1 MAFSFGST
9 STFGAPAPAPAPAF
23 SFGGAAPAPAP
34 APASAFSFGGAAP
47 APAASG
53 GLFGSFGAPAP
64 APAPFGGGGFNFQG
78 LGGGFQAPQAANNT
92 NAAQQAQQAATNIP
106 GSKLVSS
113 GELSRVVDLKELNVE
128 KDGEKVGDL
137 LIQALRDTN
146 TQMSTLHFAASTN
159 KAKIESIRKTFSDLR
174 SKMASCERKVSNVVA
189 SQGKIKKHGL
199 APLREDLEWVSRQVH
214 TTHERTRLFDA
225 ALQASY
231 VEGGRGMRSALPSPV
246 LQEVEEL
253 SRTRA
258 RVLLAHLKETE
269 DVSQS
274 LGSSP
279 LGVGAAAGAGS
290 HSHLQMMQ
298 LRPEAKLA
306 AEVNHMLS
314 VLFPSLGG
322 ALAVIAAEN
331 VYRMESECG
340 QLRSTL
346 ENVLDKVQGGGGGG
360 GGRSAR
366 VSPFDASDS
375 AENEKKENER
385 RQIKKG
391 LEDKL
396 KSTLKET
403 AKKAAEKKAE
413 ELAKAPTTA
422 ATAGATV
429 GAQQPPPPPPQANLW
444 GNPAQSAA
452 TSQGLFSLNTQAPA
466 QSFAF
471 PQPATAAQPAQP
483 VAAAAPFQGFGGTGF
498 SFSTPQPLPTTTTT
512 TTNVNKKKK

>member
-9 STFGAPAPAPAPAF
+9 STFG
-23 SFGGAAPAPAP
+23 APAP

-47 APAASG
+47 APAPAPASSFSFG
-53 GLFGSFGAPAP
+53 GAAAPSPAPAPGGFFGAPAP

-92 NAAQQAQQAATNIP
+92 NAAPQALASATNAP
-106 GSKLVSS
+106 GSRLVSS
-113 GELSRVVDLKELNVE
+113 GELSRIVDLKELNVE
-128 KDGEKVGDL
+128 KEGEKVGDL

-146 TQMSTLHFAASTN
+146 TQMSTLQYAASSN

-258 RVLLAHLKETE
+258 RVLLAQLKETE

-279 LGVGAAAGAGS
+279 LGIGAAAGAGS

-331 VYRMESECG
+331 VHRMESECG

-360 GGRSAR
+360 RSAR

-375 AENEKKENER
+375 AEVEKKDNER

-403 AKKAAEKKAE
+403 AKKAVEKKAE

-429 GAQQPPPPPPQANLW
+429 GAQQQQQPPQANLW

-452 TSQGLFSLNTQAPA
+452 PAQGLFSLNTQAPA
-466 QSFAF
+466 QSFSF

-483 VAAAAPFQGFGGTGF
+483 VAAAGGPFQGFGGTGF
-498 SFSTPQPLPTTTTT
+498 AFATPQPQPPTTTTT

>member
-1 MAFSFGST
+1 
-9 STFGAPAPAPAPAF
+9 
-23 SFGGAAPAPAP
+23 
-34 APASAFSFGGAAP
+34 
-47 APAASG
+47 
-53 GLFGSFGAPAP
+53 
-64 APAPFGGGGFNFQG
+64 
-78 LGGGFQAPQAANNT
+78 
-92 NAAQQAQQAATNIP
+92 
-106 GSKLVSS
+106 
-113 GELSRVVDLKELNVE
+113 
-128 KDGEKVGDL
+128 
-137 LIQALRDTN
+137 
-146 TQMSTLHFAASTN
+146 
-159 KAKIESIRKTFSDLR
+159 
-174 SKMASCERKVSNVVA
+174 
-189 SQGKIKKHGL
+189 
-199 APLREDLEWVSRQVH
+199 
-214 TTHERTRLFDA
+214 
-225 ALQASY
+225 
-231 VEGGRGMRSALPSPV
+231 MRSALPSPV

-258 RVLLAHLKETE
+258 RVLLAQLKETE
-269 DVSQS
+269 DISQS

-279 LGVGAAAGAGS
+279 LGIGAAAGAGS

-331 VYRMESECG
+331 VHRMESECG

-360 GGRSAR
+360 GGGRSAR

-375 AENEKKENER
+375 AEIEKKDNER

-429 GAQQPPPPPPQANLW
+429 GAQQQQPPPQANLW

-452 TSQGLFSLNTQAPA
+452 PAQGLFSLNTQAPA

-471 PQPATAAQPAQP
+471 PQPATAAQPVQP
-483 VAAAAPFQGFGGTGF
+483 VAAAGGPFQGFGGTGF
-498 SFSTPQPLPTTTTT
+498 AFATPQPQPPTTTTT